1 MAESTELITN
11 LLEVGTIYHSLL
23 FSYQRALKFHMGS
36 RASIYVNPA
45 IDHLLKIDKEG
56 GLKLDKSKTFEEA
69 VSAFTDFVVR
79 SKMVKNCSLENVD
92 EDKYAFRVEG
102 AFGQAKVTQGKLAS
116 KMLHALMRWLRWLCI
131 RSIRVLFL
139 MRMTQN
145 TSPMELKH
153 DWSLLHI
160 KPI

>member
-1 MAESTELITN
+1 M
-11 LLEVGTIYHSLL
+11 
-23 FSYQRALKFHMGS
+23 
-36 RASIYVNPA
+36 
-45 IDHLLKIDKEG
+45 LKIDEEG

-79 SKMVKNCSLENVD
+79 SKIVKNCNLEKVD

-116 KMLHALMRWLRWLCI
+116 KMLHALMRWLRGLCI
-131 RSIRVLFL
+131 SIRVLFL
-139 MRMTQN
+139 MRMNQN

-153 DWSLLHI
+153 S
-160 KPI
+160 